1 MPRIS
6 EATRAA
12 MIAARSRSTVTM
24 RRWREGPEA
33 RAATAAFADCGDSP
47 ERAADCAEALL
58 VDAGWAEAL
67 LAPLVC
73 ALANDPFFE
82 PSLKFHRDSRR
93 VGAVLFDCPA
103 ASIAASVGSAA
114 TMAALPPRSIIFTG
128 RIAVTRVIKSGGAT
142 LRRWTAV
149 PDLSKSGA
157 ARCRAAETRR
167 LVDGALHRADGR
179 TEAQLICHAASDVVT
194 LVATIR
200 AGAAPL
206 MREFDLETG
215 MQVRVADADDRPSRT
230 AMLLQF
236 LRVAGRA
243 EASPAFEAATR
254 APDFHLRWAAMR
266 EWLALDAAC
275 AAPRLAEMA
284 RTDPCDEIRVA
295 AVHMARLV
303 EARLAEAR
311 CPA

>member
-24 RRWREGPEA
+24 RRWREGPEV

-47 ERAADCAEALL
+47 ERAADRAEALL
-58 VDAGWAEAL
+58 ADTGWAAAL
-67 LAPLVC
+67 LAPLVR
-73 ALANDPFFE
+73 ALETDPFFE
-82 PSLKFHRDSRR
+82 PSLKFHRDARR

-103 ASIAASVGSAA
+103 ASIAASVSSAA
-114 TMAALPPRSIIFTG
+114 TMVALPPRSIIFTG
-128 RIAVTRVIKSGGAT
+128 RIAVTRVVKAGGAT

-149 PDLSKSGA
+149 PVAPEPGA
-157 ARCRAAETRR
+157 ARCVVTESRHLA
-167 LVDGALHRADGR
+167 DGALHRTDGR
-179 TEAQLICHAASDVVT
+179 TEAQMVCDAASDVVT

-215 MQVRVADADDRPSRT
+215 VQLRVADADDRPSRT
-230 AMLLQF
+230 AMLLHF
-236 LRVAGRA
+236 LRVAGRT

-266 EWLALDAAC
+266 EWLALDAAR

-284 RTDPCDEIRVA
+284 TADPCDEIRVA
-295 AVHMARLV
+295 AAHMARLV
-303 EARLAEAR
+303 AVRLAEAR

>member
-24 RRWREGPEA
+24 RRWREGPEV
-33 RAATAAFADCGDSP
+33 RAATAAFADCGNSP

-58 VDAGWAEAL
+58 VDAGWAEAV
-67 LAPLVC
+67 LAPLVG
-73 ALANDPFFE
+73 ALKIDPFFE

-114 TMAALPPRSIIFTG
+114 MMAAPPRSIIFTG
-128 RIAVTRVIKSGGAT
+128 RIAVTRVVKAGGAT
-142 LRRWTAV
+142 LRRWTAMPV
-149 PDLSKSGA
+149 
-157 ARCRAAETRR
+157 AAEPGPMRCVAEASR
-167 LVDGALHRADGR
+167 HLADGTLYR
-179 TEAQLICHAASDVVT
+179 TDGRIEAQSICDAASDVVT

-206 MREFDLETG
+206 MREFELETG
-215 MQVRVADADDRPSRT
+215 IQIRVADADDRPSRT
-230 AMLLQF
+230 AMLLHF
-236 LRVAGRA
+236 LRVAGKA
-243 EASPAFEAATR
+243 EAGAAFEAATR

-266 EWLALDAAC
+266 EWLALDAAR

-284 RTDPCDEIRVA
+284 ATDPCDEVRVA
-295 AVHMARLV
+295 AVHMVGLV
-303 EARLAEAR
+303 NIRLAEAR

>member
-1 MPRIS
+1 MRPIS

-12 MIAARSRSTVTM
+12 IIAARSQSAVTM
-24 RRWREGPEA
+24 RQWREGSEV
-33 RAATAAFADCGDSP
+33 RAATAAFADCGASP
-47 ERAADCAEALL
+47 ERAADRAEALL
-58 VDAGWAEAL
+58 ADKGWAEAL
-67 LAPLVC
+67 LAPLVG
-73 ALANDPFFE
+73 ALAADPFFE

-103 ASIAASVGSAA
+103 ASIAASVGNAA
-114 TMAALPPRSIIFTG
+114 AMAAQPPRSIIFTG
-128 RIAVTRVIKSGGAT
+128 RIAVTRVVEAGGAT

-149 PDLSKSGA
+149 PVSPEHGT
-157 ARCRAAETRR
+157 ARCVAAESR
-167 LVDGALHRADGR
+167 LLRDGTLHRTDGR
-179 TEAQLICHAASDVVT
+179 IEAQSICDATRDVVT

-215 MQVRVADADDRPSRT
+215 MQLRVADGDDRPSRT

-236 LRVAGRA
+236 LRVAGKA
-243 EASPAFEAATR
+243 EASAAFEAATR

-266 EWLALDAAC
+266 EWLALDAAR

-284 RTDPCDEIRVA
+284 RADPCDKIRVA
-295 AVHMARLV
+295 AAHMHGLV

-311 CPA
+311 CPG